1 MARREGLSDEAGR
14 LLRVV
19 ALMPL
24 ASAGD
29 LAPIMG
35 TSEGWLRRALRALA
49 SAGWAASLR
58 WGVTQ
63 RPRER
68 WFPTRRA
75 VRFLY
80 ADDHRHPTPRE
91 EAQAQALAESGRDPG
106 AVAELGRRFNLDHAH
121 LTHLEC
127 QRCSPFLGAGQHRHE
142 WDQDGHEHPPWT
154 ATARGVQTA
163 LRRLAMLEPVY
174 RLAPDL
180 LRSGRVRRP
189 AEGAGHDLRMTD
201 FRLLRHGGFYHAV
214 ARYGAE
220 VWVPFTHA
228 GLHVTERALRRKRD
242 HRFWGVGCYSHRD
255 GRYQRTE
262 NRIFEGQ
269 PLVSAEPSAHVVVA
283 ADAWALELAQ
293 RTLTGAA
300 PTVFCTADGAWDGA
314 WDGVRDGVRDGACG
328 EAVELRLS
336 RDLVSDPAGHPVVG
350 RPEETRAWL
359 RAHPD
364 VAAIDG
370 RVSHRLFSLIAQFPA
385 MRASWLRRLVGA
397 SPREVNDRLGRF
409 VGAGLVAVYDGRYY
423 LAELGMRRAA
433 NLSRVLPGM
442 IRRRHGAYLERW
454 YREHEREHNDGV
466 NRLVARFAEEG
477 VAAVAGWRGEINLPD
492 VTQVRPD
499 LLVPVAEGPLG
510 AGPHCLEFER
520 SAMSPGDVAHKLGP
534 YRKMRDAGRPLPLLV
549 VCETARARENFRSAG
564 AGLPMLLTTVER
576 ARTGPLTGA
585 RTVWERDGSPVGL
598 HCRR

>member
-1 MARREGLSDEAGR
+1 MARREGLSDEQGR

-29 LAPIMG
+29 LSSIME
-35 TSEGWLRRALRALA
+35 TSEGWLRRTLRAQA

-68 WFPTRRA
+68 WFLTRRA

-91 EAQAQALAESGRDPG
+91 EAQARALVESGRDPG
-106 AVAELGRRFNLDHAH
+106 AVRELGRRFNLDHAH

-127 QRCSPFLGAGQHRHE
+127 QRCSPFLGAGQHRHQ
-142 WDQDGHEHPPWT
+142 WNHDGHEHPPWT

-189 AEGAGHDLRMTD
+189 AEGAGQDLRMTD

-214 ARYGAE
+214 ARYGEE

-262 NRIFEGQ
+262 NRIFEAE
-269 PLVSAEPSAHVVVA
+269 PAVCAEPSAHVVVA
-283 ADAWALELAQ
+283 ADAWAGQLAR
-293 RTLTGAA
+293 RTLTGAV
-300 PTVFCTADGAWDGA
+300 PTVFCTADG
-314 WDGVRDGVRDGACG
+314 VRDGVWDGEWD
-328 EAVELRLS
+328 EAVELRIS

-359 RAHPD
+359 SAHPD

-385 MRASWLRRLVGA
+385 MRASWLRRIVGA
-397 SPREVNDRLGRF
+397 SQREVNDRLERF
-409 VGAGLVAVYDGRYY
+409 VGAGLVAVFEGRYY

-442 IRRRHGAYLERW
+442 IRRRHGAYLDRW

-466 NRLVARFAEEG
+466 NRLVVRFAEEG

-499 LLVPVAEGPLG
+499 LLVPVADGPLG
-510 AGPHCLEFER
+510 AGPYCLEFER
-520 SAMSPGDVAHKLGP
+520 AAVSPGDVSHKLGP

-549 VCETARARENFRSAG
+549 VCETERARENFRSAG

-585 RTVWERDGSPVGL
+585 CTVWERDGSPVGL
-598 HCRR
+598 HCY